1 MLTSDHHSCHELIDL
16 LNDYLDGELSA
27 TECSELEEQLR
38 RCPDCRQLLASLRQ
52 TISLLHHLEDE
63 PLPLP
68 PALEERLI
76 VQMQQRLRAKIND
89 RNAQ

>member
-27 TECSELEEQLR
+27 AECSELEEQLR
-38 RCPDCRQLLASLRQ
+38 RCPDCRRLLASLRQ
-52 TISLLHHLEDE
+52 TISLLHHLADE
-63 PLPLP
+63 PPPLP